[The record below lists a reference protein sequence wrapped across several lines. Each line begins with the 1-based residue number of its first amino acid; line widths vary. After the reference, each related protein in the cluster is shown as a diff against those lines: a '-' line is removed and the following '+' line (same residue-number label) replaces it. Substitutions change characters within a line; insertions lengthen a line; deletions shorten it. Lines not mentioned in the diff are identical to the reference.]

1 MNVFLLK
8 FEHKH
13 GMDITVHRSETGAW
27 FEGINYMRETAIEW
41 GEEHEVDDLSDDEL
55 WASWTELSG
64 ETEFFSI
71 EEHQVLD

>member
-8 FEHKH
+8 FDHKH

-27 FEGINYMRETAIEW
+27 VHAINYMRGTALEW
-41 GEEHEVDDLSDDEL
+41 GEEHEVEHLSDDEL
-55 WASWTELSG
+55 WSFWTELSG

-71 EEHQVLD
+71 EEYEVLE